1 MKLFNIY
8 IFLAV
13 ITFLIPVESSFIF
26 NIISISIVFLSILYL
41 IFNNYKLNIKSYSK
55 LYLSISIIS
64 ILVLISFII
73 NFFERV
79 IDGSETSDFL
89 KLSILGLSTCFLF
102 FSTSLIINTLKIND
116 KQKINFLFYI
126 VLAGSVNAAIT
137 LSYWFITTGG
147 VFERYN
153 YTPPI
158 SDSSGIQ
165 IYYMMFA
172 MFSAISLYNNRNRLS
187 SIKMMIIYLAAGLC
201 FLNMTT
207 VMAREPWVIFIFS
220 LFINWY
226 ITSKKSY
233 LYKRLFGSV
242 TFLFIFFIIYT
253 VFSELNFLS
262 DIILLESG
270 DSAASS
276 FIRIQMFIDSL
287 NLFFSNPYF
296 GVGYGTFSL
305 NTDLV
310 VQLTGGTKV
319 YVNTPHNGLI
329 LIAAELGVL
338 GVISIFFFCYCVLK
352 DLYKTM
358 IYSNSNISRSISS
371 LMFSVI
377 LLLSFDQLITNS
389 IFFPPPGER
398 SAVQLSF
405 LVWMFISVSLSN
417 SKNNNNNRELGK

>member
-1 MKLFNIY
+1 MKLFNLY

-26 NIISISIVFLSILYL
+26 SIISFSIVFSLILYL
-41 IFNNYKLNIKSYSK
+41 ILNNYKINIKSYSR
-55 LYLSISIIS
+55 LYLSITIIS
-64 ILVLISFII
+64 ILVLTSFSI

-79 IDGSETSDFL
+79 IDGSETSEFL

-102 FSTSLIINTLKIND
+102 FSTAFIINSFKITD

-126 VLAGSVNAAIT
+126 VLAGGVNATIT

-158 SDSSGIQ
+158 SDSNGIQ
-165 IYYMMFA
+165 IYHMMFA
-172 MFSAISLYNNRNRLS
+172 VFSSIALYRNRKRLS
-187 SIKMMIIYLAAGLC
+187 STKRMIIYLAAGLC

-207 VMAREPWVIFIFS
+207 VMVREAWVIFIVS

-226 ITSKKSY
+226 ITSTKSY
-233 LYKRLFGSV
+233 LYKRLLGSIAFPLMFV
-242 TFLFIFFIIYT
+242 SIYI
-253 VFSELNFLS
+253 VFSKFNFLD
-262 DIILLESG
+262 DIISLKSG

-276 FIRIQMFIDSL
+276 IIRMQMIMDSL

-305 NTDLV
+305 NADLA

-319 YVNTPHNGLI
+319 YVNSPHNALI
-329 LIAAELGVL
+329 LMAAELGAL
-338 GVISIFFFCYCVLK
+338 GVISVFFFCYCVLK

-358 IYSNSNISRSISS
+358 IFTNSNISRSISS

-377 LLLSFDQLITNS
+377 LLLSFDQLVSNS
-389 IFFPPPGER
+389 FLFPPPVER

-405 LVWMFISVSLSN
+405 LVWVFISVALSN
-417 SKNNNNNRELGK
+417 SNSNQNNEESRN